1 MKKNNLSLD
10 FSLENRLYHNTFKKI
25 LKIILIYLIF
35 KLILAVFFMYNV
47 YIFKQEFLYGKKL
60 VFEVDGIVYK
70 VDTIEE
76 KKEIIDLITDFS
88 NKSERIYFAPYK
100 CLPRVEIYT
109 DSYYVNAYECYDYY
123 FSFSGFRLINYSV
136 GGRYLKEESL
146 NKLFE
151 KYGKKDFYS
160 LEGDFTNISDV
171 YKQIRENYRSFDV
184 NSYIE
189 DKEDVDGKTVY
200 HLYKNYK
207 GAKILDGYEIVI
219 KDNRFKVTKV
229 ENKKFDIKVDDA
241 LSKFG
246 IDRYLKYREDKTG
259 EKLKVIKTEFIHQD
273 DKFYNRYEVEVSFDE
288 KKSRIFLYEEK
299 YVGK

>member
-10 FSLENRLYHNTFKKI
+10 FSLENRIYRKTFKKI
-25 LKIILIYLIF
+25 IKIILIYLIF
-35 KLILAVFFMYNV
+35 KLILSLYFMFNV
-47 YIFKQEFLYGKKL
+47 YMFKQEFLYGKKL
-60 VFEVDGIVYK
+60 EFIVDEIGYK
-70 VDTIEE
+70 IDTLEE
-76 KKEIIDLITDFS
+76 KKEIINLITDFS
-88 NKSERIYFAPYK
+88 NKSSKVNILSYK
-100 CLPRVEIYT
+100 CLPRVEIFT

-123 FSFSGFRLINYSV
+123 FKFMLRDFSV
-136 GGRYLKEESL
+136 GGRFLKEESL

-151 KYGKKDFYS
+151 KYGKKDFYG

-189 DKEDVDGKTVY
+189 EKEDIDGKIIY
-200 HLYKNYK
+200 HLYKKYK
-207 GAKILDGYEIVI
+207 GAKLLDGYEIVV
-219 KDNRFKVTKV
+219 KDNKFKVTKV

-241 LSKFG
+241 LSKLG

-273 DKFYNRYEVEVSFDE
+273 YKFYNRYEIERTFDG
-288 KKSRIFLYEEK
+288 KKSIIFLYEEK
-299 YVGK
+299 YIGK

>member
-1 MKKNNLSLD
+1 MKKNNLTLD
-10 FSLENRLYHNTFKKI
+10 FSLENRLYHKSFKKI
-25 LKIILIYLIF
+25 IKIILIYLIF
-35 KLILAVFFMYNV
+35 KLILSLYFMYNV
-47 YIFKQEFLYGKKL
+47 HMFKQEFLYGKKL
-60 VFEVDGIVYK
+60 VFMVDEIEYK
-70 VDTIEE
+70 IDTIEE

-100 CLPRVEIYT
+100 CLPRVEIST

-123 FSFSGFRLINYSV
+123 FRFMLKDFSV

-151 KYGKKDFYS
+151 KYGKKDFFA

-171 YKQIRENYRSFDV
+171 YKQIRENNRSFDV

-189 DKEDVDGKTVY
+189 DKEDVDGKTIY
-200 HLYKNYK
+200 HLYKKYK
-207 GAKILDGYEIVI
+207 GAKILDGYEIIV
-219 KDNRFKVTKV
+219 KDNKFKVTKV

-246 IDRYLKYREDKTG
+246 IDRYLKYRENKTG

-273 DKFYNRYEVEVSFDE
+273 GKFYNRYEIEVSFNG

>member
-10 FSLENRLYHNTFKKI
+10 FSLENRIYRKTFKKI
-25 LKIILIYLIF
+25 IKIILIYLIF
-35 KLILAVFFMYNV
+35 KLILSLYFMFNV
-47 YIFKQEFLYGKKL
+47 YMFKQEFLYGKKL
-60 VFEVDGIVYK
+60 EFIVDEIGYK
-70 VDTIEE
+70 IDTLEE

-88 NKSERIYFAPYK
+88 NKSSKVNILSYK
-100 CLPRVEIYT
+100 CLPRVEIFT

-123 FSFSGFRLINYSV
+123 FKFMLRDFSV
-136 GGRYLKEESL
+136 GGRFLKEESL

-151 KYGKKDFYS
+151 KYGKKDFYG

-189 DKEDVDGKTVY
+189 DKENIDGKIIY
-200 HLYKNYK
+200 HLYEKYK
-207 GAKILDGYEIVI
+207 GAKLLDGYEIVV
-219 KDNRFKVTKV
+219 KDNKFKVTKV

-241 LSKFG
+241 LSKLG

-273 DKFYNRYEVEVSFDE
+273 YKFYNRYEIERTFDG
-288 KKSRIFLYEEK
+288 KKSIIFLYEEK
-299 YVGK
+299 YIGK

>member
-25 LKIILIYLIF
+25 IKIILIYLIF

-100 CLPRVEIYT
+100 CLSRVEIYT

-151 KYGKKDFYS
+151 KYGKKDFYN

-171 YKQIRENYRSFDV
+171 YKQIRENYRSFDI

-189 DKEDVDGKTVY
+189 DKEDVDGKTIY

-207 GAKILDGYEIVI
+207 GAKLLDGYEIVV

-246 IDRYLKYREDKTG
+246 IDRYLKYRENKTG

-273 DKFYNRYEVEVSFDE
+273 DKFYNRYEIEVSFDG

>member
-10 FSLENRLYHNTFKKI
+10 FTLENRIYHKTFKKVI
-25 LKIILIYLIF
+25 KIILIFLIV
-35 KLILAVFFMYNV
+35 KMLLILHFMFNV
-47 YIFKQEFLYGKKL
+47 YMFKQEFLYGKKL
-60 VFEVDGIVYK
+60 EFIVDEIGYK
-70 VDTIEE
+70 IDTLEE
-76 KKEIIDLITDFS
+76 KKEIINLITDFS
-88 NKSERIYFAPYK
+88 NKSSKVNILSYK
-100 CLPRVEIYT
+100 CLPRVEIFT

-123 FSFSGFRLINYSV
+123 FKFMLRDFSV
-136 GGRYLKEESL
+136 GGRFLKEESL

-151 KYGKKDFYS
+151 KYGKKDFYG

-189 DKEDVDGKTVY
+189 DKEDIDGKIIY
-200 HLYKNYK
+200 HLYEKYK
-207 GAKILDGYEIVI
+207 GAKLLDGYEIVV
-219 KDNRFKVTKV
+219 KDNKFKVTKV

-241 LSKFG
+241 LSKLG

-273 DKFYNRYEVEVSFDE
+273 YKFYNRYEIERTFDG
-288 KKSRIFLYEEK
+288 KKSIIFLYEEK
-299 YVGK
+299 YIGK

>member
-10 FSLENRLYHNTFKKI
+10 FSLENRIYRKTFKKI
-25 LKIILIYLIF
+25 IKIILIYLIF
-35 KLILAVFFMYNV
+35 KLILSLYFMFNV
-47 YIFKQEFLYGKKL
+47 YMFKQEFLYGKKL
-60 VFEVDGIVYK
+60 EFIVDEIGYK
-70 VDTIEE
+70 IDTLEE
-76 KKEIIDLITDFS
+76 KKEIINLITDFS
-88 NKSERIYFAPYK
+88 NKSSKVNILSYK
-100 CLPRVEIYT
+100 CLPRVEIFT

-123 FSFSGFRLINYSV
+123 FKFMLRDFSV
-136 GGRYLKEESL
+136 GGRFLKEESL

-151 KYGKKDFYS
+151 KYGKKDFYG

-189 DKEDVDGKTVY
+189 DKEDIDGKIIY
-200 HLYKNYK
+200 HLYEKYK
-207 GAKILDGYEIVI
+207 GAKLLDGYEIVV
-219 KDNRFKVTKV
+219 KDNKFKVTKV

-241 LSKFG
+241 LSKLG

-273 DKFYNRYEVEVSFDE
+273 GKFYNRYEIELTFDG
-288 KKSRIFLYEEK
+288 KKSIIFLYEEK
-299 YVGK
+299 YVEK

>member
-25 LKIILIYLIF
+25 IKIILIYLIF
-35 KLILAVFFMYNV
+35 KLILNLYFMYNV
-47 YIFKQEFLYGKKL
+47 YMFKQEFLYGKKL
-60 VFEVDGIVYK
+60 VFMVDEIGYK
-70 VDTIEE
+70 IDTLEE

-100 CLPRVEIYT
+100 CLPRVEIST
-109 DSYYVNAYECYDYY
+109 DSYYVDAYECYDYY
-123 FSFSGFRLINYSV
+123 FSFSRFRLINYSV
-136 GGRYLKEESL
+136 GGRYLKEKSL

-151 KYGKKDFYS
+151 KYGKKDFFA
-160 LEGDFTNISDV
+160 LEGEFTNISDV
-171 YKQIRENYRSFDV
+171 YKQIRENNRSFDI

-189 DKEDVDGKTVY
+189 DKEDVDGKTIY
-200 HLYKNYK
+200 HLYKIYK
-207 GAKILDGYEIVI
+207 GAKLLDGYEIIV

-246 IDRYLKYREDKTG
+246 IDRYLKYRENKTG

-273 DKFYNRYEVEVSFDE
+273 DKFYNRYEIEVSFDG

>member
-35 KLILAVFFMYNV
+35 KLILSLHFMFNV
-47 YIFKQEFLYGKKL
+47 YMFKQEFLYGKKL
-60 VFEVDGIVYK
+60 EFSVDEIGYK
-70 VDTIEE
+70 IDTLEE

-88 NKSERIYFAPYK
+88 NKSSKVNILSYK

-109 DSYYVNAYECYDYY
+109 DSYYINAYECYDYY
-123 FSFSGFRLINYSV
+123 FKFMLRDFSV
-136 GGRYLKEESL
+136 GGRFLKEESL

-151 KYGKKDFYS
+151 KYGKKDFYG

-189 DKEDVDGKTVY
+189 DKEDIDGKIIY
-200 HLYKNYK
+200 HLYEKYK
-207 GAKILDGYEIVI
+207 GAKLLDGYEIVV
-219 KDNRFKVTKV
+219 KDNKFKVTKV

-273 DKFYNRYEVEVSFDE
+273 GKFYNRYEIELTFDG
-288 KKSRIFLYEEK
+288 KKSIIFLYEEK
-299 YVGK
+299 YVEK

>member
-1 MKKNNLSLD
+1 MKKNNLALD

-25 LKIILIYLIF
+25 IKIILLYLIF

-47 YIFKQEFLYGKKL
+47 YMFKQEFLYGKKL
-60 VFEVDGIVYK
+60 VFEVDEIVYK
-70 VDTIEE
+70 IDTIEE

-100 CLPRVEIYT
+100 CLPRIEIYT

-123 FSFSGFRLINYSV
+123 FSFSRFRLINYSI

-151 KYGKKDFYS
+151 KYGKKDFFA
-160 LEGDFTNISDV
+160 LEGEFTNISDV
-171 YKQIRENYRSFDV
+171 YKQIRKNNRSFDI

-189 DKEDVDGKTVY
+189 DKEDADGKTIY
-200 HLYKNYK
+200 HLYKIYE
-207 GAKILDGYEIVI
+207 GAKILDGYEIVV
-219 KDNRFKVTKV
+219 KDNKFKVTKV
-229 ENKKFDIKVDDA
+229 ANKKFDINSDNVF
-241 LSKFG
+241 SKFG

-273 DKFYNRYEVEVSFDE
+273 DKFYNRYEVEVSFDG

>member
-10 FSLENRLYHNTFKKI
+10 FSLENRIYCKTFKKI
-25 LKIILIYLIF
+25 IKIILIYLIF
-35 KLILAVFFMYNV
+35 KLILSLYFMFNV
-47 YIFKQEFLYGKKL
+47 YMFKQEFLYGKKL
-60 VFEVDGIVYK
+60 EFIVDEIGYK
-70 VDTIEE
+70 IDTLEE
-76 KKEIIDLITDFS
+76 KKEIINLITDFS
-88 NKSERIYFAPYK
+88 NKSSKVNILSYK
-100 CLPRVEIYT
+100 CLPRVEIFT

-123 FSFSGFRLINYSV
+123 FKFMLRDFSV
-136 GGRYLKEESL
+136 GGRFLKEESL

-151 KYGKKDFYS
+151 KYGKKDFYG

-189 DKEDVDGKTVY
+189 DKENIDGKIIY
-200 HLYKNYK
+200 HLYEKYK
-207 GAKILDGYEIVI
+207 GAKLLDGYEIVV
-219 KDNRFKVTKV
+219 KDNKFKVTKV

-241 LSKFG
+241 LSKLG

-273 DKFYNRYEVEVSFDE
+273 YKFYNRYEIERTFDG
-288 KKSRIFLYEEK
+288 KKSIIFLYEEK
-299 YVGK
+299 YIGK

>member
-35 KLILAVFFMYNV
+35 KLILSLHFMFNV
-47 YIFKQEFLYGKKL
+47 YMFKQEFLYGKKL
-60 VFEVDGIVYK
+60 EFSVDEIGYK
-70 VDTIEE
+70 IDTLEE

-88 NKSERIYFAPYK
+88 NKSSKVNILSYK

-109 DSYYVNAYECYDYY
+109 DSYYINAYECYDYY
-123 FSFSGFRLINYSV
+123 FKFMLRDFSV
-136 GGRYLKEESL
+136 GGRFLKEESL

-151 KYGKKDFYS
+151 KYGKKDFYG

-189 DKEDVDGKTVY
+189 EKEDIDGKIIY
-200 HLYKNYK
+200 HLYKKYK
-207 GAKILDGYEIVI
+207 GAKLLDGYEIVV
-219 KDNRFKVTKV
+219 KDNKFKVTKV
-229 ENKKFDIKVDDA
+229 EYKKFDIKVDDA

-273 DKFYNRYEVEVSFDE
+273 GKFYNRYEIELTFDG
-288 KKSRIFLYEEK
+288 KKSIIFLYEEK
-299 YVGK
+299 YIGK

>member
-25 LKIILIYLIF
+25 IKIILIYLIF
-35 KLILAVFFMYNV
+35 KLILSLYFMYNV
-47 YIFKQEFLYGKKL
+47 HMLKQEFLHGKKL
-60 VFEVDGIVYK
+60 VFEVDGIGYDI
-70 VDTIEE
+70 DTIEE

-100 CLPRVEIYT
+100 CLPRVEIST
-109 DSYYVNAYECYDYY
+109 DSYYVNAYKCYDYY
-123 FSFSGFRLINYSV
+123 FRFMLRDFSV

-151 KYGKKDFYS
+151 KYGKKDFFA
-160 LEGDFTNISDV
+160 LEGEFSNISDV
-171 YKQIRENYRSFDV
+171 YKQIRENNRSFDI

-189 DKEDVDGKTVY
+189 DKEDVDGKTIY
-200 HLYKNYK
+200 HLYKKYK
-207 GAKILDGYEIVI
+207 GAKLLDGYEIIV
-219 KDNRFKVTKV
+219 KDNKFKVTKV

-246 IDRYLKYREDKTG
+246 IDRYLEYRKDKTV

-273 DKFYNRYEVEVSFDE
+273 GKFYNRYEIEITFDG
-288 KKSRIFLYEEK
+288 KKSIIFQYGEKYEEK
-299 YVGK
+299 